1 MRALYGIVGRV
12 AIDVGSVPGSSE
24 GLHAPRGSR
33 HDDGAGDGGQG
44 VAHPGPGPHGAAP
57 CRGIYHRPAGRT
69 PTTALIATHYEAD
82 FADHYLGELLAA
94 RGFGFLG
101 WNTRFAGDGHR
112 FILEDALVDIGV
124 GVRWLA
130 EEAGVERIVL
140 LGNSGGASLMAAYQ
154 SQALDPCL
162 APTPWGDLPDAVLDL
177 ERADALVVLCAHP
190 GRPDVLTAWL
200 DPSVLDESDP
210 LSRDPALDMYDPA
223 NGPPYSVDFLERYR
237 AAQRARNAR
246 ITEWVFDEHERL
258 AAHGADERVF
268 PVFRTWA
275 DPRFLDLTLD
285 PSGRRPGCYLGDAAR
300 ANKLGLGLADVCTLR
315 SWLSMWSLDVSQCR
329 AARRPRPASSSPPS
343 CSRRLTTAAAT
354 RATRRR
360 SSTPSARP
368 TSSMSCSPPTTTSAA
383 RWGHATWRLTA
394 SPRGSTS
401 M

>member
-1 MRALYGIVGRV
+1 MHLEDPGTTTERVMVAKESPTRAR
-12 AIDVGSVPGSSE
+12 A
-24 GLHAPRGSR
+24 
-33 HDDGAGDGGQG
+33 
-44 VAHPGPGPHGAAP
+44 PHGAAP

-69 PTTALIATHYEAD
+69 PTTALIATHYDAD

-101 WNTRFAGDGHR
+101 WNTRFAGEGHR
-112 FILEDALVDIGV
+112 FILEDALVDVGV

-162 APTPWGDLPDAVLDL
+162 TPTPWGDLPDAVLDL

-258 AAHGADERVF
+258 AAHGVDERVF
-268 PVFRTWA
+268 SVFRTWA

-285 PSGRRPGCYLGDAAR
+285 PSDRRPGCYLGDAER

-329 AARRPRPASSSPPS
+329 AACHLGSHR
-343 CSRRLTTAAAT
+343 
-354 RATRRR
+354 
-360 SSTPSARP
+360 
-368 TSSMSCSPPTTTSAA
+368 AA
-383 RWGHATWRLTA
+383 RHRV
-394 SPRGSTS
+394 RGD
-401 M
+401 